1 MVVAHCV
8 RSPIYLEVVQMRID
22 PSEGCLQN
30 VMQLSQRDVAVDP
43 EYAATRVVRY
53 RAVAR
58 EAYIRCMTWP
68 WIRAERRQM
77 KDSHLSPGV
86 HRRRA

>member
-8 RSPIYLEVVQMRID
+8 RSPIYLEVVQMRIG

-43 EYAATRVVRY
+43 DAPSHGWFDIPQLRVKRIYSV
-53 RAVAR
+53 
-58 EAYIRCMTWP
+58 
-68 WIRAERRQM
+68 
-77 KDSHLSPGV
+77 
-86 HRRRA
+86 